1 MFTVDYNYFVDHSF
15 FSDYSISYMPGLKVK
30 DMNSAKVVVN
40 VDTKTAYVYWGI
52 INYEF
57 ND

>member
-1 MFTVDYNYFVDHSF
+1 MFTVDYSYFVDHSF

-40 VDTKTAYVYWGI
+40 VDTKTAYVYW
-52 INYEF
+52 E
-57 ND
+57 